1 MARALRC
8 AEKGLLTAHPNPR
21 VGAVVVR
28 DGRVLGEGFHQRTGG
43 PHAEVEAVAA
53 ANGDVTGASVYC
65 TMEPCSFEGRTPS
78 CAQMLIDH
86 GISQLVYGMQDPHP
100 KNRGRGFSM
109 LRAAG
114 VEVIGPILE
123 ESARRLNPGHIKRY
137 ETGVPYVRLKLASS
151 LDGRTALASGKSQW
165 VTGDSARRDVQRLRA
180 RSGAILTGVGTV
192 NADDPSLKVRASE
205 LDSPYAS
212 ISAEVTRTIAVVD
225 SWGRMSPNAALC
237 NDPSLIYYSQHPGNL
252 SIKGQSIEAPLVN
265 RRVDLQWVLSDL
277 AGRNCHEVLAE
288 CGSTLAGALVA
299 SCLADEIV
307 LYLAPKL
314 MGQDARPLLDI
325 AKIDSMQA
333 VKSWQ
338 LEDVR
343 QVGQD
348 LRLTMLPPIDS

>member
-1 MARALRC
+1 M
-8 AEKGLLTAHPNPR
+8 GN
-21 VGAVVVR
+21 
-28 DGRVLGEGFHQRTGG
+28 GRLGEARR
-43 PHAEVEAVAA
+43 AA
-53 ANGDVTGASVYC
+53 AAS
-65 TMEPCSFEGRTPS
+65 
-78 CAQMLIDH
+78 AQ
-86 GISQLVYGMQDPHP
+86 
-100 KNRGRGFSM
+100 
-109 LRAAG
+109 
-114 VEVIGPILE
+114 
-123 ESARRLNPGHIKRY
+123 
-137 ETGVPYVRLKLASS
+137 
-151 LDGRTALASGKSQW
+151 W
-165 VTGDSARRDVQRLRA
+165 
-180 RSGAILTGVGTV
+180 AILTGVGTV

-205 LDSPYAS
+205 LDSPYSS
-212 ISAEVTRTIAVVD
+212 ISADVTRTIAVVD

-237 NDPSLIYYSQHPGNL
+237 NAPSLIHYSQHPGN
-252 SIKGQSIEAPLVN
+252 IANKGQSIEAPLLN

-277 AGRNCHEVLAE
+277 AGRDCHEVLAE